1 MDYLVSLL
9 WMENISNTSLASK
22 GPKRA
27 IRARLWMVGRSHYSG
42 WRRNYESEACA
53 VPWAVVT
60 SDLVRFTSSQYYSP
74 QLFVDPADVF
84 PTVCHVI
91 LRTLPFCLSPGIH
104 FDSSCPRYLELKT
117 KHGVS
122 TYLKTMLGTSPRSC
136 LTFKLFKL
144 VTYKPCI
151 DYIVC
156 GTVCKGW
163 SLAWV
168 EKRYSLLTGAQLHLF
183 FYDI

>member
-1 MDYLVSLL
+1 MSTDYLVSLL

-60 SDLVRFTSSQYYSP
+60 SDLVRFTSPQYYSP
-74 QLFVDPADVF
+74 QRFVDPADVF
-84 PTVCHVI
+84 PTLCHDI
-91 LRTLPFCLSPGIH
+91 QTTLPFCLSPGIH
-104 FDSSCPRYLELKT
+104 FDPSCPRYLELKT

-122 TYLKTMLGTSPRSC
+122 TYLKTMLG
-136 LTFKLFKL
+136 
-144 VTYKPCI
+144 
-151 DYIVC
+151 YITQVMFDFQVIQARHLQ
-156 GTVCKGW
+156 TVH
-163 SLAWV
+163 
-168 EKRYSLLTGAQLHLF
+168 RLHRLWH
-183 FYDI
+183 DL